1 VEGVFGFPYLIERG
15 VSSTR
20 SRSSG
25 ARLGYDAASISV
37 GRCLNLTLGFLG
49 TRLMRRFL
57 VGSLYDVWS
66 ACWARVL
73 LLFKVRSV

>member
-1 VEGVFGFPYLIERG
+1 VEGVFGVPYLIERG

-25 ARLGYDAASISV
+25 GRLGYDAARISV

-49 TRLMRRFL
+49 MRLMRRFL
-57 VGSLYDVWS
+57 VGSLYDV
-66 ACWARVL
+66 
-73 LLFKVRSV
+73 FKVRSV

>member
-1 VEGVFGFPYLIERG
+1 VFFGVPYLIERG

-25 ARLGYDAASISV
+25 GRLGYDAASISV

-49 TRLMRRFL
+49 TRLIRRFL

-66 ACWARVL
+66 VCWARVL